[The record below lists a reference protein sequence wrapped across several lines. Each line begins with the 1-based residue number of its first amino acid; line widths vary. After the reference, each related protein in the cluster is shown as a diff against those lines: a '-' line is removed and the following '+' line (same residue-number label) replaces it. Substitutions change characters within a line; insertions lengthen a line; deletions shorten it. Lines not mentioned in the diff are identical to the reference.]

1 MEAKNRTINEM
12 IAQMITEARKRGYSE
27 AAIGRKITPKLQTVA
42 AYYEKRGVCFYDP
55 QSPGSLL
62 SCKKNA

>member
-27 AAIGRKITPKLQTVA
+27 AAIGRKIILNF
-42 AYYEKRGVCFYDP
+42 KRLLPTMKKEASAFMTRNHQGVC
-55 QSPGSLL
+55 
-62 SCKKNA
+62 